1 MLTKLVGYH
10 TKYLGVQTYFRALF
24 SNKDVFKSSLD
35 NNLDLILIFISIF
48 AKDLYSGFLKK
59 DEYHNVHD
67 SFVGQMIDKKFLY
80 KPQEGELNIE
90 SMEKQEL
97 IEI

>member
-48 AKDLYSGFLKK
+48 AKFLYSSFLK
-59 DEYHNVHD
+59 DGLHNVQD

-80 KPQEGELNIE
+80 
-90 SMEKQEL
+90 
-97 IEI
+97 